1 MANTNTGAGTPT
13 VDPGAAAVNPGPAA
27 GIHLMAKPTGPIC
40 NLDCSYCFYLEK
52 EALFP
57 ERQRFLMS
65 EEVLRTYVEQNI
77 RTEPGPEVL
86 FTWQG
91 GEPMLRGLDF
101 YRQAVRYQ
109 RELAGGKT
117 IRNALQT
124 NGVLLDDEW
133 CAFLSDAGFMVGISL
148 DGPKEIHD
156 AARVDKRGRPTFDA
170 VMKGIALLKK
180 YNIELNVLV
189 TVTDQVSKHP
199 LEVYQF
205 LRRNGLR
212 HVQFN
217 PVVERLPGTEDAAAG
232 LTFAQPGKA
241 ASRELARADKAAG
254 LAFAQPGKVASRES
268 AQADKAAGLAFAQP
282 GKAAGRTSARP
293 GKRAGGEFEQPR
305 TSPGSM
311 VSEHSVAPAAYG
323 EFLIA
328 IFEEW
333 VRHDVGTMFVMNFEW
348 ALASFMRL
356 PATICLFAQ
365 DCGKALIVEHNG
377 DVYSCDHFMY
387 PQYRLGN
394 LESDGLAQLAN
405 SQQQQIFGRSKSAD
419 LPEYCRRCEVRFACH
434 GECPKNR
441 FMTTPD
447 GQPGLNYLCPSYKRY
462 FTHIAKY
469 MNAMAKLISHG
480 QPAALIMTAIKSPLA
495 IRLSR

>member
-133 CAFLSDAGFMVGISL
+133 CAFLIEAGFMVGISL
-148 DGPKEIHD
+148 DGPREIHD

-170 VMKGIALLKK
+170 VMKGIGLLKK
-180 YNIELNVLV
+180 YNIEFNVLV
-189 TVTDQVSKHP
+189 TVTDPVSKHP

-217 PVVERLPGTEDAAAG
+217 PVVERLPGSEDAAAG
-232 LTFAQPGKA
+232 LTFAQPRKSGD
-241 ASRELARADKAAG
+241 SDL
-254 LAFAQPGKVASRES
+254 AQPG
-268 AQADKAAGLAFAQP
+268 D
-282 GKAAGRTSARP
+282 AAGRPSARP
-293 GKRAGGEFEQPR
+293 GKSAGGELDPSG

-348 ALASFMRL
+348 ALASFMGL

-419 LPEYCRRCEVRFACH
+419 LPQYCRRCEVRFACH